1 VRRAPTA
8 PLLGEP
14 RRLARGL
21 PAGPLL
27 RAYARAT
34 EAEGRAAPARRASRS
49 RAAVLAAAFLGA
61 WLVTRGPT
69 PAPTGSPGSEGISGT
84 RTGTGGVSG

>member
-1 VRRAPTA
+1 M
-8 PLLGEP
+8 EDP
-14 RRLARGL
+14 RRLAGGL
-21 PAGPLL
+21 PGGPLL
-27 RAYARAT
+27 RAYVRAT
-34 EAEGRAAPARRASRS
+34 ERGGRVAPTRRASPS

-69 PAPTGSPGSEGISGT
+69 PTPTGPPGSEGISGT